1 MCYIVW
7 HSVSLFSP
15 AAAFKARESKAMQEI
30 LLREFWFSPLPDL
43 ILLSKR
49 TQKNLMKWEYLG
61 ITGSKLTLYYRWS
74 LEERKRMSKGRWAH
88 DPACPCVKC
97 KLHRDLWG
105 EKVVR
110 GWKGSK
116 WLERSRVTPS
126 KEAVNAFPAPC
137 FPNTTRE
144 SPPLSAGP
152 CLPARWPFPYQFAN
166 TAPHQ
171 DIPLSPQLGCTHRN
185 MAAQYSAN
193 CSLSSNF

>member
-1 MCYIVW
+1 MCEMQASQR
-7 HSVSLFSP
+7 SV
-15 AAAFKARESKAMQEI
+15 
-30 LLREFWFSPLPDL
+30 
-43 ILLSKR
+43 
-49 TQKNLMKWEYLG
+49 
-61 ITGSKLTLYYRWS
+61 
-74 LEERKRMSKGRWAH
+74 
-88 DPACPCVKC
+88 
-97 KLHRDLWG
+97 G

-171 DIPLSPQLGCTHRN
+171 GIPVSTAGVYPPKHGSPIFSQLFIVSQFLTLHLNTFHVIWYKCVPGL
-185 MAAQYSAN
+185 AQSAQR
-193 CSLSSNF
+193 CSHLLDSYPERIAKYNEGLRYLNIGY